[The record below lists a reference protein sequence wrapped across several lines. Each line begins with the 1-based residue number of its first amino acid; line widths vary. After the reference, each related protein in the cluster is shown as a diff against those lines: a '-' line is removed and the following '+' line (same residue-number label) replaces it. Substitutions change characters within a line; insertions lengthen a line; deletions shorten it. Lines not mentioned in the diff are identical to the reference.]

1 MKCRLAILDRQDT
14 FSIFRFIDLEHTAV
28 RLKIDGVDAVCKVN
42 TAFLFGILGFCALC
56 LRHGVGCVLFSV
68 LRTLREKRQ
77 QAKRR

>member
-56 LRHGVGCVLFSV
+56 LRHGVGCVLFLSSA
-68 LRTLREKRQ
+68 RSEKSGSKQ
-77 QAKRR
+77 KRR